1 MLLKFIVFTLI
12 ALNPFVCSAAFSDSL
27 RQQKHPPLQAAS
39 KSNFV
44 NLNCFMKTTSGRVID
59 LSKLC
64 DRVPKTLSKT
74 KLATSNQYNYQKVEN
89 FNRKVYGD

>member
-1 MLLKFIVFTLI
+1 MLLKLIFVALI
-12 ALNPFVCSAAFSDSL
+12 ALNPFVCSAAFSDGL
-27 RQQKHPPLQAAS
+27 RQEKYPPSQTAA

-44 NLNCFMKTTSGRVID
+44 NLACFMKTTNGTVIN

-64 DRVPKTLSKT
+64 DRVPKTLPKT
-74 KLATSNQYNYQKVEN
+74 KLATSNKYNYQTIEN

>member
-12 ALNPFVCSAAFSDSL
+12 ALNPFVCNAAFSDSL
-27 RQQKHPPLQAAS
+27 LPQKQPLQAAS

-44 NLNCFMKTTSGRVID
+44 NLACFMKTTSGTVID

-64 DRVPKTLSKT
+64 DRVPKSPAKT
-74 KLATSNQYNYQKVEN
+74 KLATSNKYNYQNIEN

>member
-1 MLLKFIVFTLI
+1 MLLKFIFITLI
-12 ALNPFVCSAAFSDSL
+12 ALNPFVCSAAFSDDL
-27 RQQKHPPLQAAS
+27 RQQKSPLQAVS
-39 KSNFV
+39 KSSFV
-44 NLNCFMKTTSGRVID
+44 NLDCFMKTTNGRVVD

-74 KLATSNQYNYQKVEN
+74 ELATSNKYNYQKLEN